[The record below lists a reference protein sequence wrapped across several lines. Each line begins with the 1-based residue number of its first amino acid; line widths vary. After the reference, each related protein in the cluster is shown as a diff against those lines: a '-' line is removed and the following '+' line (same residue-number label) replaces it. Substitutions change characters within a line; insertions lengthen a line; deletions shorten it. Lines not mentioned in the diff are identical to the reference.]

1 MYEGKDHL
9 QKVNRPQCA
18 FTLKDNEIHIKI
30 IIIVTNA
37 IKICIKTNYLQKL
50 NRPQCPFILRDS
62 EIYIKIYIVNATKVC
77 IKANYL

>member
-1 MYEGKDHL
+1 M
-9 QKVNRPQCA
+9 
-18 FTLKDNEIHIKI
+18 
-30 IIIVTNA
+30 
-37 IKICIKTNYLQKL
+37 KTNYLQML